1 MYRHCINGKFHTFI
15 IHLADICCDDGRIV
29 GSWNYIDSI
38 QQVFRMALVIIDRTV
53 NAIIKETVIQTDI
66 ISFGSLPLDIR
77 VITVR
82 TIGIIP
88 FVSELITRF
97 RIRYRK
103 GSHIRIVIQNI
114 LLSGL
119 TVAQTQFQVWQHF
132 RVAQECFLTD
142 FPSQRYG
149 RE

>member
-1 MYRHCINGKFHTFI
+1 
-15 IHLADICCDDGRIV
+15 
-29 GSWNYIDSI
+29 
-38 QQVFRMALVIIDRTV
+38 MALVIIDRAV
-53 NAIIKETVIQTDI
+53 NAVIQETVIQTDI
-66 ISFGSLPLDIR
+66 VGFGSLPFNIR

-119 TVAQTQFQVWQHF
+119 TVAQTQFQV
-132 RVAQECFLTD
+132 
-142 FPSQRYG
+142 
-149 RE
+149 